1 MYYYV
6 GTCMV
11 IIVGRCTIIVSRCT
25 IIVGR
30 CTIIVGRSKWQ
41 QVAESL
47 LLLDI

>member
-1 MYYYV
+1 
-6 GTCMV
+6 MV